1 MDLSNLQSRASPSSS
16 SSSSSLSSSSYILP
30 HRTQLPPRMHSFPP
44 QPPPRPR
51 PKLLL
56 LALAAALCVVP
67 FLYYIFATALGL
79 HNSSRFA
86 DPSTGFRG
94 LVIDAAPSGSR
105 IRLLE
110 FFNEGAFPSV
120 AAGGGGGGSGA
131 ESARVRPGL
140 AAFADDPE
148 GAGRSISELIKF
160 AKRRVR
166 KKDRAKTKV
175 VLAVSGGLEGLSS
188 GVRGRIMESC
198 RRVLRKSGFMFRD
211 EWARVITG
219 EDEGNFA
226 WVAVNYILGTLGS
239 ESEDTTGTV
248 ELGGRSLEVTFAP
261 REEMQMQT
269 SRVLKLGGTTYNL
282 YTLSLQQFG
291 QDDAWRSYNGLHSP
305 REPRTASSS
314 NDEHVMTPCFPRGYG
329 LTSKVRDAKSRT
341 SYPAGNY
348 SACKNDALALLRTRK
363 DKCSHPPCK
372 ILLSSIGN
380 LQGSAIPLERFYYTS
395 EFFGM
400 FSSGGLLDLRL
411 AGERYCDDDDWD
423 KLRNKQNNMEDL
435 DLSRYCFSSAYVVA
449 LLHDGLGI
457 PFDDKRVHS
466 ANRTGSIPFDWTL
479 GAYVVLTMQ
488 DAVTYESDNLGEI
501 VGNESVTYFSLFAV
515 LLIVVLAAFLVSQWQ
530 KPQLKTVYDLEKGH
544 YIVTRLPR

>member
-1 MDLSNLQSRASPSSS
+1 MAVD
-16 SSSSSLSSSSYILP
+16 
-30 HRTQLPPRMHSFPP
+30 
-44 QPPPRPR
+44 
-51 PKLLL
+51 
-56 LALAAALCVVP
+56 
-67 FLYYIFATALGL
+67 
-79 HNSSRFA
+79 
-86 DPSTGFRG
+86 
-94 LVIDAAPSGSR
+94 
-105 IRLLE
+105 
-110 FFNEGAFPSV
+110 
-120 AAGGGGGGSGA
+120 GSGT
-131 ESARVRPGL
+131 ESERVRPGL
-140 AAFADDPE
+140 AAFADDP
-148 GAGRSISELIKF
+148 GAAGRSISELIKF

-175 VLAVSGGLEGLSS
+175 VLAVSGGLEGLSPM
-188 GVRGRIMESC
+188 VRGRIVESC

-219 EDEGNFA
+219 EDEGVFS

-239 ESEDTTGTV
+239 ESEDTIGTV
-248 ELGGRSLEVTFAP
+248 ELGGRSMEVTFAP
-261 REEMQMQT
+261 RESTQLQT
-269 SRVLKLGGTTYNL
+269 SRVVKLGGTTYNL

-291 QDDAWRSYNGLHSP
+291 QDDAWRSELHNSG
-305 REPRTASSS
+305 ELRTASSS
-314 NDEHVMTPCFPRGYG
+314 NDKHVMNPCFPRGYG
-329 LTSKVRDAKSRT
+329 LTSKVRDAESLT

-363 DKCSHPPCK
+363 DKCSHPPCN

-400 FSSGGLLDLRL
+400 FSREGLFDLKL
-411 AGERYCDDDDWD
+411 AGERYCADDDWD
-423 KLRNKQNNMEDL
+423 KLRNKQNSMEDL

-449 LLHDGLGI
+449 LLHDSLRI

-488 DAVTYESDNLGEI
+488 DAVAHESDNFGEI

-515 LLIVVLAAFLVSQWQ
+515 LLIVVLAAFLISQWQ
-530 KPQLKTVYDLEKGH
+530 KPQLKTIYDLEKGH
-544 YIVTRLPR
+544 YIVTRVPR